1 MLSFSQNSCRSTFP
15 GNVSHNLTTVQFH
28 LFSILQIV
36 YPTAYIAIVYFMTD
50 QPAECLRFFMFLS
63 MGIMTS
69 LVAQSIGVTIG
80 AATDLQVRHAFKSI
94 WIFFELKWNLDGR
107 FRGTGINSS
116 HFPFFRILHH
126 VQHDSGVP
134 SLDVLC
140 RLRSLRIRRHFVIRL
155 RIRSS
160 AVTLFAALL
169 SVQITSQIPQHF
181 WHEWISVLGR
191 FTGSGRLLHRGASS
205 CLFHSQMEGT

>member
-1 MLSFSQNSCRSTFP
+1 MLSSSQNSCRSTFP

-94 WIFFELKWNLDGR
+94 
-107 FRGTGINSS
+107 
-116 HFPFFRILHH
+116 
-126 VQHDSGVP
+126 
-134 SLDVLC
+134 
-140 RLRSLRIRRHFVIRL
+140 
-155 RIRSS
+155 
-160 AVTLFAALL
+160 
-169 SVQITSQIPQHF
+169 
-181 WHEWISVLGR
+181 
-191 FTGSGRLLHRGASS
+191 
-205 CLFHSQMEGT
+205 